1 MITVTLPRFFDD
13 ALLLSTQHRG
23 VLPFAIKRVFFI
35 KDIKKNTI
43 RGKHAHKR
51 TRQALFCLQGSVR
64 ILLDN
69 GKRKK
74 VYTLSTP
81 HKGVFIDRLVW
92 SEMFDF
98 SEDALLVI
106 FASDY
111 FTPDEYIRDY
121 KKFLK
126 AVR

>member
-13 ALLLSTQHRG
+13 ALLLSTQHRR

-51 TRQALFCLQGSVR
+51 TRQALFCLQGSVK

-74 VYTLSTP
+74 VYTLSAP

-121 KKFLK
+121 KKFLE